1 MNNLMVR
8 ALSGA
13 VYVALLVFTL
23 MFAPAFCFGVLM
35 IVFAMVG
42 IGELQAMRAIE
53 APMGKWVRFLDLLL
67 PIAIIGGGLIC
78 CIPAQDHD
86 WLVLLIYI
94 LAAYGALYFTL
105 RMILATL
112 DRNEKPVQNYL
123 TSLLSLFYI
132 VLPLAALTF
141 LAYCNPKFVLL
152 TFIMIWVNDTGAYL
166 SGRSFGRHKL
176 CERLSPK
183 KTWEGFW
190 GGFAFSVL
198 AGLVAALFFM
208 PYNPALLV
216 VYGAMVSVI
225 STYGDLFE
233 SLLKRTAGVKDS
245 GNLIPGHGGILD
257 RIDSVLAVAVP
268 ALLFF
273 SIFKF

>member
-1 MNNLMVR
+1 MMVR

-23 MFAPAFCFGVLM
+23 IFAPIFCFGVLM
-35 IVFAMVG
+35 IVFAMIG
-42 IGELQAMRAIE
+42 IGELQAMRAKE
-53 APMGKWVRFLDLLL
+53 APMGKWVRFLDLLM
-67 PIAIIGGGLIC
+67 PIAVIGGGLVY
-78 CIPAQDHD
+78 CIPAQDYG
-86 WLVLLIYI
+86 WLVILIYI
-94 LAAYGALYFTL
+94 IMAAYGALYFTL

-123 TSLLSLFYI
+123 TSLLSLLYI

-141 LAYCNPKFVLL
+141 LAYCAPKYVLL
-152 TFIMIWVNDTGAYL
+152 TFIMIWLNDTGAYL
-166 SGRSFGRHKL
+166 TGRSFGRHRL

-190 GGFAFSVL
+190 GGFTFSVV
-198 AGLVAALFFM
+198 AGVVAAMFVF
-208 PYNPALLV
+208 PVNPLLLAA
-216 VYGAMVSVI
+216 YGALVSVL

-245 GNLIPGHGGILD
+245 GDLIPGHGGILD
-257 RIDSVLAVAVP
+257 RIDSVLAVAIP
-268 ALLFF
+268 ALIFF
-273 SIFKF
+273 SIFR

>member
-1 MNNLMVR
+1 MMVR

-35 IVFAMVG
+35 IVFAMIG
-42 IGELQAMRAIE
+42 IGELQAMRANE
-53 APMGKWVRFLDLLL
+53 APMGKWVRFLDLLM
-67 PIAIIGGGLIC
+67 PIAVIGCGMAF
-78 CIPAQDHD
+78 CIPAKDHG
-86 WLVLLIYI
+86 WLDILIYI
-94 LAAYGALYFTL
+94 MAAYGALYFTL

-112 DRNEKPVQNYL
+112 DRNDKPVQNYL
-123 TSLLSLFYI
+123 TSLLSLLYI
-132 VLPLAALTF
+132 VLPLAALTI
-141 LAYCNPKFVLL
+141 LVYCDPKYVLL
-152 TFIMIWVNDTGAYL
+152 TFIMIWLNDTGAYL
-166 SGRSFGRHKL
+166 TGRSFGRHKL

-198 AGLVAALFFM
+198 AGVVAALFFM
-208 PYNPALLV
+208 PYSPILLA
-216 VYGAMVSVI
+216 VYGAIVSVI

-257 RIDSVLAVAVP
+257 RIDSVLAVAIP

>member
-1 MNNLMVR
+1 MNNMMVR

-42 IGELQAMRAIE
+42 IGELQAMCAKE

-67 PIAIIGGGLIC
+67 PIAVIGGGLIC

-86 WLVLLIYI
+86 WLVMLIYI
-94 LAAYGALYFTL
+94 MAAYGAIYFTL
-105 RMILATL
+105 RVILAVH

-123 TSLLSLFYI
+123 TSALSLLYI
-132 VLPLAALTF
+132 VVPLASLTM
-141 LAYCNPKFVLL
+141 LAYSNPGFVLL
-152 TFIMIWVNDTGAYL
+152 TLIMIWVNDTGAYL
-166 SGRSFGRHKL
+166 TGRSFGRHKL

-190 GGFAFSVL
+190 GGFAFAVL
-198 AGLVAALFFM
+198 AGIVAGLFFM
-208 PYNPALLV
+208 PYSIVLLA
-216 VYGAMVSVI
+216 VYGAIVSVI

-257 RIDSVLAVAVP
+257 RIDSVLAVAIP

-273 SIFKF
+273 TILQ

>member
-1 MNNLMVR
+1 MNNMMVR

-35 IVFAMVG
+35 IVFAMIG
-42 IGELQAMRAIE
+42 IGELQAMRAKE

-67 PIAIIGGGLIC
+67 PIAVIGGGLIC

-86 WLVLLIYI
+86 WLVMLIYI
-94 LAAYGALYFTL
+94 LAAYGAIYFTL
-105 RMILATL
+105 RVILAVH

-123 TSLLSLFYI
+123 TSALSLLYI
-132 VLPLAALTF
+132 VVPLASLTM
-141 LAYCNPKFVLL
+141 LAYSNPGFVLL
-152 TFIMIWVNDTGAYL
+152 TLIMIWVNDTGAYL
-166 SGRSFGRHKL
+166 TGRSFGRHKL

-190 GGFAFSVL
+190 GGFAFAVL
-198 AGLVAALFFM
+198 AGIVAGLFFM
-208 PYNPALLV
+208 PYSIVLLA
-216 VYGAMVSVI
+216 VYGAIVSVI

-257 RIDSVLAVAVP
+257 RIDSVLAVAIP

-273 SIFKF
+273 TILQ